1 MGMLRLHWTSFARAL
16 STRAVSCAAVDDD
29 DQRPNIM
36 AIDQRDQREHAPPLF
51 SVRGWTIVVTGAS
64 AGLGLGF
71 AKALA
76 SHGAARVCASLGPQ
90 LGR

>member
-1 MGMLRLHWTSFARAL
+1 MVIEQS
-16 STRAVSCAAVDDD
+16 
-29 DQRPNIM
+29 
-36 AIDQRDQREHAPPLF
+36 EHAASLF

-76 SHGAARVCASLGPQ
+76 HHGAARVCA
-90 LGR
+90 